1 MNFVKISQ
9 TITLNERKRIDYPS
23 FNPLA
28 LARCPFYPPAVWRGG
43 GHESSAHRFA
53 PHLSQKEGYQLDILA
68 FKFQMPK
75 LPPSPARRKRT
86 GYGATGKYQMNIKW
100 QNAKNQTINHESTK

>member
-28 LARCPFYPPAVWRGG
+28 LARCPCG
-43 GHESSAHRFA
+43 GHESSTPRFV

-68 FKFQMPK
+68 FKFQM
-75 LPPSPARRKRT
+75 
-86 GYGATGKYQMNIKW
+86 IKC
-100 QNAKNQTINHESTK
+100 QKPNK